1 MLFCAGLSDTG
12 PVKPVNQD
20 AYLLK
25 RAQTAA
31 GDIALLV
38 VADGMSGLQQGEV
51 AAGAIVHAF
60 DAWFQRDLPLAGESL
75 GFAGQAFSA
84 TVQVQWSNLLQ
95 EVNLSLLKS
104 SARQGVSCGAACT
117 IFMAAAGFY
126 YAMQVGDTRLYCVR
140 GNCVRGPKLVQ
151 LTHDQTFAARELE
164 QGRMTR
170 REAQEHP
177 LRNALLQCVGASRN
191 LSPVFLSGALENDAT
206 YVVCSDG
213 FYKSLANAEL
223 VAALNALELRA
234 YAVGAGENAAGEAA
248 GEAVDPRGS
257 GKVDTSVE
265 AGAGSVSVCGGSD
278 FTGVNAAAGVVDPSD
293 RAHIAAAGDAKPN
306 ARAYMQAQTY
316 APNTYTDVYEGEMN
330 TYSSTGFARE
340 NGAAGVVDPSARAHI
355 AAAGDAKPSARAH
368 MQAPPPNNSTNSGD
382 PICAAQMLYI
392 PEERAAAHLK
402 AYLQKILNV
411 VYARG
416 QRDNATVAVVFPV
429 APNANA
435 AAATTR
441 TASPSPEK
449 GGSNA

>member
-223 VAALNALELRA
+223 VAALNAPELRA
-234 YAVGAGENAAGEAA
+234 YAAGAGENAAGEAE
-248 GEAVDPRGS
+248 GEAEGEAADPRGS
-257 GKVDTSVE
+257 GKVETSVE

-278 FTGVNAAAGVVDPSD
+278 FTGVNAAAG
-293 RAHIAAAGDAKPN
+293 DAKPN
-306 ARAYMQAQTY
+306 ARAHMQAQTH

-340 NGAAGVVDPSARAHI
+340 NGAAGVVDPSDRAHI
-355 AAAGDAKPSARAH
+355 AAAGDAKPNARAH

-382 PICAAQMLYI
+382 PICAAQMSYI

-435 AAATTR
+435 AAAATTC
-441 TASPSPEK
+441 TASPSLEK

>member
-1 MLFCAGLSDTG
+1 
-12 PVKPVNQD
+12 
-20 AYLLK
+20 
-25 RAQTAA
+25 
-31 GDIALLV
+31 
-38 VADGMSGLQQGEV
+38 
-51 AAGAIVHAF
+51 
-60 DAWFQRDLPLAGESL
+60 
-75 GFAGQAFSA
+75 
-84 TVQVQWSNLLQ
+84 
-95 EVNLSLLKS
+95 
-104 SARQGVSCGAACT
+104 
-117 IFMAAAGFY
+117 MAAAGFY
-126 YAMQVGDTRLYCVR
+126 YAMQVGDTRLY
-140 GNCVRGPKLVQ
+140 CVRGPKLVQ

-191 LSPVFLSGALENDAT
+191 LAPVFLSGALENDAT

-234 YAVGAGENAAGEAA
+234 YAAGAGENAAGEAVGEA
-248 GEAVDPRGS
+248 AGEAVGEAVDPRGS

-265 AGAGSVSVCGGSD
+265 AGAGSVSVRSSSD
-278 FTGVNAAAGVVDPSD
+278 FTGVNAAAD
-293 RAHIAAAGDAKPN
+293 DAKPS
-306 ARAYMQAQTY
+306 ARAHMQAQTY

-330 TYSSTGFARE
+330 AYSSTGFARE
-340 NGAAGVVDPSARAHI
+340 NGAAGVVDPSARAH
-355 AAAGDAKPSARAH
+355 
-368 MQAPPPNNSTNSGD
+368 MQATPPNNPTNSGD
-382 PICAAQMLYI
+382 PICAAQMSYI

-429 APNANA
+429 APNADA
-435 AAATTR
+435 AAADTTC
-441 TASPSPEK
+441 TASSSPEK